1 MGKDGEAMVY
11 GENKVMGKIWCT
23 RRTWG
28 SGEHKAHGEGP
39 APWEDPG
46 HQEGL
51 AQKENEGKQKL
62 GDEGREP

>member
-1 MGKDGEAMVY
+1 MGR
-11 GENKVMGKIWCT
+11 IWCT

-51 AQKENEGKQKL
+51 AQKENKRKLKL